1 VRVLVV
7 TGLVALIVSASATAF
22 PGVGNGTSASAREA
36 VLTTGVAKKRA
47 KSCQASDRSKG
58 SEPLIGNR
66 HRMAV
71 IACEQPPRMN
81 MASTDQI
88 LKAVTAALSIL
99 G

>member
-1 VRVLVV
+1 MRVFAV
-7 TGLVALIVSASATAF
+7 TGLVALAVSAPAAAF
-22 PGVGNGTSASAREA
+22 PGMGAGTTPNAGHV
-36 VLTTGVAKKRA
+36 VLTSSVAKKRA

-58 SEPLIGNR
+58 SEPMIGNR

-81 MASTDQI
+81 MGTTDQI
-88 LKAVTAALSIL
+88 LKAVAAAVSVL